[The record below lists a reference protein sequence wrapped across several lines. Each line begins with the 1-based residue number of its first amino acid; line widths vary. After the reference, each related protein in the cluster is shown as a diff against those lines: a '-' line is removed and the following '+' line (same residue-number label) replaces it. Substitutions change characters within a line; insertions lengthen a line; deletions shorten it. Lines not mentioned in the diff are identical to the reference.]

1 MKPRFRITYCLTSPF
16 HEKRRQPLE
25 RVGTGYSGSLW
36 LFSIPHAMIGFE
48 KSDFSL
54 TLKQGFWQCLAV
66 GLSPSKPQA
75 TRVLKEKCPQEFSGD
90 SSNGDG
96 AGQGHGIQLH
106 ITMCFPKRWS
116 SVSTDTKQAY
126 HGLEKRTD
134 DYGHIKFIIVCYCFI
149 SFY

>member
-1 MKPRFRITYCLTSPF
+1 MKPRFWITYCLTSPF

-25 RVGTGYSGSLW
+25 RGGTGYSGSLW
-36 LFSIPHAMIGFE
+36 LFSIPRAMIGFE

-66 GLSPSKPQA
+66 GLLSSKPQ
-75 TRVLKEKCPQEFSGD
+75 TTWVLKEKCPQEFSGD

-96 AGQGHGIQLH
+96 ARQGHGIQLH

-116 SVSTDTKQAY
+116 SVSTTTKQVY
-126 HGLEKRTD
+126 HGLEKRKD
-134 DYGHIKFIIVCYCFI
+134 DYDHIKFIIVCYCFI